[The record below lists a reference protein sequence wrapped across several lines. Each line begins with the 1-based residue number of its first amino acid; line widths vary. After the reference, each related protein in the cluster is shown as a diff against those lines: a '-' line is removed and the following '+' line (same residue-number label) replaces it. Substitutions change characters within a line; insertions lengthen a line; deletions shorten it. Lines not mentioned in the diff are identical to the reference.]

1 MNTVNKELNRIQR
14 ALVAPKNQRNGF
26 GKYNYRSCEDILE
39 ALKPILGDG
48 TVTISDTII
57 EISGRY
63 YVKATAKFSLGSELI
78 ECDGWARE
86 AEDKKGMDASQI
98 TGACSSYARKYAL
111 NGLFAIDDSKDA
123 DTEEP
128 AKRSQPAQQAKP
140 APIQAAPSLPAINTV
155 DVTIIDYAK
164 AGALHTVTLAAGG
177 KTIEA
182 KTSDNQ
188 IGGLAEF
195 NKGKTASA
203 GLQQTAKGVKL
214 ATLVIK

>member
-63 YVKATAKFSLGSELI
+63 YVKATAKFSLGSESI

-128 AKRSQPAQQAKP
+128 AKRSQPAPQAKP
-140 APIQAAPSLPAINTV
+140 APSVPPVNTV
-155 DVTIIDYAK
+155 GVRIVDHAK
-164 AGALHTVTLAAGG
+164 VGKLHTVTLTAGG

-182 KTSDNQ
+182 KTSDDTL
-188 IGGLAEF
+188 GGLAEF
-195 NKGKTASA
+195 NKGGLASA

>member
-48 TVTISDTII
+48 TVIMSDTIT

-63 YVKATAKFSLGSELI
+63 YVKATAKFSLGSESI

-128 AKRSQPAQQAKP
+128 AKRSQPAPQAKP
-140 APIQAAPSLPAINTV
+140 SIPPINTV
-155 DVTIIDYAK
+155 DVTIINHVK
-164 AGALHTVTLAAGG
+164 TGKLHVVTLTAGD

-182 KTSDNQ
+182 KTSDDV

-195 NKGKTASA
+195 NKGNIASV
-203 GLQQTAKGVKL
+203 GLQQTALGVKL